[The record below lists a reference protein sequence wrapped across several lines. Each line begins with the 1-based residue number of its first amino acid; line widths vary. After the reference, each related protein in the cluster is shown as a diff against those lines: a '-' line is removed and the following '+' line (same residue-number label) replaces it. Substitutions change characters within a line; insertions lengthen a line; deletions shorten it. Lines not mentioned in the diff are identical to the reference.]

1 MVAFRQNATVF
12 VPDVIAF
19 GLNAIAFALNV
30 IASGVNVIT
39 FALNAIAFVLNVI
52 AFRRSAIL
60 FGANVTEISCK
71 TISFC
76 VIATGNLLKTGV
88 IALNVIVF
96 RLETTAYFFGS
107 SLLILRLT
115 ELRRR
120 AASLATGV
128 FLPKRPIA
136 ASSLVED
143 VS

>member
-1 MVAFRQNATVF
+1 M
-12 VPDVIAF
+12 PDVIAF
-19 GLNAIAFALNV
+19 GLNAIAFNVNVTSFALNV
-30 IASGVNVIT
+30 IAFS
-39 FALNAIAFVLNVI
+39 LNVI
-52 AFRRSAIL
+52 AFVSNVIAFGLNVIAFWQSAIP

-88 IALNVIVF
+88 IALSVIVF

-107 SLLILRLT
+107 SFLTLRLI
-115 ELRRR
+115 ELRMR

-128 FLPKRPIA
+128 FLPKMPIA